1 MNMSESTSG
10 ELKYKNS
17 SPDWG
22 VRTIIFVVFLFFASR
37 KFTSD
42 ANAPWVVLYEQ
53 IGFGQWFRY
62 VTAVIEIAG
71 AFLVLISQT
80 VTAGLAMLVL
90 VMVGAVLIDIAVLH
104 QFVDAFLPFAILS
117 ALIAFWMHRRRV

>member
-1 MNMSESTSG
+1 MNMSESTTG

-17 SPDWG
+17 APDWG
-22 VRTIIFVVFLFFASR
+22 LRTIIFVVFLFFACR

-42 ANAPWVVLYEQ
+42 PKAPWVVLYEQ
-53 IGFGQWFRY
+53 IGFGQWLRY
-62 VTAVIEIAG
+62 VTAVIEIVG

-104 QFVDAFLPFAILS
+104 QFVDAFLPFAFLS
-117 ALIAFWMHRRRV
+117 ALIAFWMH